1 MRMNEETLTKK
12 HPRMKV
18 AGSRLLWAGHIH
30 ENE

>member
-12 HPRMKV
+12 HPMMKV
-18 AGSRLLWAGHIH
+18 VGSRLLCVGHIH